1 LSLFHIPH
9 TNMFQ
14 SPPLPPSMRPR

>member
-1 LSLFHIPH
+1 LSVFHIPH